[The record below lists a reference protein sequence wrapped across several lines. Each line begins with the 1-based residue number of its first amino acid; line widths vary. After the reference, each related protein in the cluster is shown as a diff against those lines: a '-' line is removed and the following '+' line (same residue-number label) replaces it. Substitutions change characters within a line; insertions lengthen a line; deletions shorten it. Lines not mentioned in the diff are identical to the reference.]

1 MILNRLIKGGF
12 SVKVVFASTESQ
24 EEKIK
29 ELIDHFYSNI
39 FPAYFTDRD
48 IQKYESLKVLN
59 TSQSHF
65 EQFGTLKDA
74 YQVIASLQTLI
85 AILETES
92 LDRQYMETFYK
103 NVSILEEYGLYFP
116 FEYEQFEAS
125 KMVKEDELS
134 IYSKPAN
141 QMLI

>member
-1 MILNRLIKGGF
+1 M
-12 SVKVVFASTESQ
+12 KVVFASTESQ

-29 ELIDHFYSNI
+29 ELIDHFYSEI

-48 IQKYESLKVLN
+48 IQKYEKLKVLN

-85 AILETES
+85 AILETEA
-92 LDRQYMETFYK
+92 LNGQYAETFYK

-116 FEYEQFEAS
+116 FEYEQFETS
-125 KMVKEDELS
+125 KFAKDGDKLS

-141 QMLI
+141 EMLI

>member
-1 MILNRLIKGGF
+1 MIVNRLIKGGF
-12 SVKVVFASTESQ
+12 RVKVVFASTESQ

-29 ELIDHFYSNI
+29 ELIDHFYSDI
-39 FPAYFTDRD
+39 FPTYFTDGD
-48 IQKYESLKVLN
+48 IQKYERLKVLN
-59 TSQSHF
+59 TSKSHF

-85 AILETES
+85 AILETET
-92 LDRQYMETFYK
+92 LDGQYMDTFYK
-103 NVSILEEYGLYFP
+103 NVSILKEYGLYFP

-125 KMVKEDELS
+125 KLAKADEIS
-134 IYSKPAN
+134 IYTKPAN